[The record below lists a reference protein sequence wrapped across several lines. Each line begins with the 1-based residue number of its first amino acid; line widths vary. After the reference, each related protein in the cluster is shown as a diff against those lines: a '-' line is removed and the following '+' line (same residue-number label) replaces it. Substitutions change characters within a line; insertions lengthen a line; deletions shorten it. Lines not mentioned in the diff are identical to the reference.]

1 MARLI
6 YTDFSNYG
14 VIKELFKGKEV
25 TFVYDENDSDKLRD
39 MKVNE
44 VFITSE
50 EAHMRAYDYRS
61 KLDSGIAL
69 YIDSPLSCKRTLI
82 QALGRV
88 GRYAQRCK
96 RFIRS
101 DIDPVS
107 PEKNAMIKKI
117 IAKKI
122 EKKVEEVDQRKRD
135 KKILFKTDT
144 RITRAAKKAVSNQKQ
159 AKLFFN

>member
-6 YTDFSNYG
+6 YTDFCNYG
-14 VIKELFKGKEV
+14 AIKELFKGKGV
-25 TFVYDENDSDKLRD
+25 TFVPDENDSEKLRG
-39 MKVNE
+39 MKANE
-44 VFITSE
+44 VFLTSD

-88 GRYAQRCK
+88 GRYAQSCK

-101 DIDPVS
+101 DIDPVN
-107 PEKNAMIKKI
+107 PEKNAMIKSI

-122 EKKVEEVDQRKRD
+122 DKKVEDEAQRKRD

-144 RITRAAKKAVSNQKQ
+144 RITRATKKVVSNLK
-159 AKLFFN
+159 

>member
-1 MARLI
+1 MQFRVYDSAIPNDISADNTIRLSRESFVAQSEGMARLI
-6 YTDFSNYG
+6 YTDWSNYAT
-14 VIKELFKGKEV
+14 IKELFKGKGLELL
-25 TFVYDENDSDKLRD
+25 YDENNSDKLRN
-39 MKVNE
+39 MEPNQ
-44 VFITSE
+44 VFITSD

-101 DIDPVS
+101 DIDCVS
-107 PEKNAMIKKI
+107 P
-117 IAKKI
+117 
-122 EKKVEEVDQRKRD
+122 
-135 KKILFKTDT
+135 
-144 RITRAAKKAVSNQKQ
+144 
-159 AKLFFN
+159 